1 MKRILRHGLFLAV
14 AGTII
19 MTGCQS
25 QNEGQT
31 SGSIVAEENGST
43 GSTET
48 VIIGNGDSVTV
59 TGTGVRPL
67 SMGSKAEASRLSQKR
82 EPTMS
87 YPTEPNT
94 SMRKKGRMNRM
105 RLYSARMILF
115 WRAAAC

>member
-59 TGTGVRPL
+59 TGTGAAVDQRVVTITAA
-67 SMGSKAEASRLSQKR
+67 GTYRLSGELTDGQIAVNAGK
-82 EPTMS
+82 EDEVSLILDGFTIS
-87 YPTEPNT
+87 NT
-94 SMRKKGRMNRM
+94 SS
-105 RLYSARMILF
+105 SAV
-115 WRAAAC
+115 

>member
-59 TGTGVRPL
+59 TGTGAAVDQRVVTITAAERT
-67 SMGSKAEASRLSQKR
+67 GSGGNLPTARLQ
-82 EPTMS
+82 
-87 YPTEPNT
+87 
-94 SMRKKGRMNRM
+94 
-105 RLYSARMILF
+105 
-115 WRAAAC
+115 